1 MHKKQVDSLLPCSG
15 YNLRGTISANHQISR
30 LEVIFTIVKF
40 VNHSMVF
47 VARTVY
53 APAAY

>member
-1 MHKKQVDSLLPCSG
+1 MHKKQVNSLLPYSG
-15 YNLRGTISANHQISR
+15 YNLRGTISVNHQISR